1 MTRPQATMAF
11 LPISNRSASPAP
23 ERVAHFG
30 QESKDSWYN
39 IAMKKKGGKTTA
51 EVLIY
56 DEIGIWGVTA
66 KDFVKELS
74 AVEADE
80 IKLRINS
87 PGGDVFDGVAIYNAL
102 RMHSAPVSVQVDGLA
117 ASAASFIAQAGD
129 EVVMLRGSELMI
141 HDASAFAWGNEQDM
155 LKTAE
160 ILGKISNSIADIYAQ
175 RAGGDTKT
183 WRDIMR
189 EEMWYSPEEAV
200 AAGLADSTLDVED
213 SDAAEAKNGWDL
225 KVFNYAGRKEAPS
238 PLEEMRR
245 IENRAKEAPVGKTTV
260 KNEGEPQGTEVPEAP
275 AAPVE
280 ENPTAEAE
288 AEVEGSTEGE
298 GSEGA
303 VEPEGTSTNSAGH
316 VQITMKDGKP
326 VFMVNG
332 APVTDFVAVQRH
344 ISALEGAR
352 DEARDQARKDFI
364 ANLATNKK
372 ILASQ
377 VAGLEALVAT
387 MSDEQYALWTAS
399 WNAAPDVAL
408 LQAHGGEGGG
418 QPTGTASEA
427 QADRV
432 EVLKGIV
439 ENHKRGGMAEEKIKN
454 TNSYKELV
462 SLVPDYHL

>member
-1 MTRPQATMAF
+1 MAF
-11 LPISNRSASPAP
+11 LPISNRSASPVA
-23 ERVAHFG
+23 ERSTHFG
-30 QESKDSWYN
+30 QQAKDSWYN
-39 IAMKKKGGKTTA
+39 ITMKKKGGKTTA
-51 EVLIY
+51 EVMIY
-56 DEIGIWGVTA
+56 DEIGVWGITA

-141 HDASAFAWGNEQDM
+141 HDASAIAWGNEQEM

-213 SDAAEAKNGWDL
+213 DDATEAKNGWDL
-225 KVFNYAGRKEAPS
+225 KVFNYAGRKDAPA
-238 PLEEMRR
+238 PLELMRR
-245 IENRAKEAPVGKTTV
+245 IENRAKEAPVGRTTV

-275 AAPVE
+275 STAPEGQVE

-288 AEVEGSTEGE
+288 AEVTEDSEAE
-298 GSEGA
+298 GSETEVTEELVGS
-303 VEPEGTSTNSAGH
+303 TSNSAGH
-316 VQITMKDGKP
+316 VKVTMRDGQP

-332 APVTDFVAVQRH
+332 SPVTDFNAVQRH

-352 DEARDQARKDFI
+352 DEAREQARKDFI
-364 ANLATNKK
+364 ANLAANKK

-377 VAGLEALVAT
+377 VAGLETLVAT

-399 WNAAPDVAL
+399 WDAAPDVAL
-408 LQAHGGEGGG
+408 LQAHGGEGAG
-418 QPTGTASEA
+418 QPTGTAAEA
-427 QADRV
+427 QNDRV
-432 EVLKGIV
+432 DILKGIV
-439 ENHKRGGMAEEKIKN
+439 ENHKRGGMTEAKIKN

-462 SLVPDYHL
+462 ALVPDYTL